1 MAEINVVTID
11 ENTYQVTVIT
21 SSTTSHEVNV
31 QAAYAHKLTAGKIS
45 TAELV
50 KKSFEF
56 LLERESN
63 SSILRRFDLS
73 VIAHYF
79 PEYEREISLKSC

>member
-1 MAEINVVTID
+1 MTEISVTAID
-11 ENTYQVTVIT
+11 GNTYQVTV
-21 SSTTSHEVNV
+21 SSSATTTHEVSV
-31 QAAYAHKLTAGKIS
+31 EPAYAQKLTSGKI
-45 TAELV
+45 TTVELV

-73 VIAHYF
+73 VIANYF
-79 PEYEREISLKSC
+79 PEYEREIIKRL

>member
-1 MAEINVVTID
+1 MTEISVTAID
-11 ENTYQVTVIT
+11 GNTYQVNV
-21 SSTTSHEVNV
+21 SASATTTHDISVEP
-31 QAAYAHKLTAGKIS
+31 AYAQKLTSGKI
-45 TAELV
+45 TTVELV

-73 VIAHYF
+73 VIANYF
-79 PEYEREISLKSC
+79 PEYEREIIKRL

>member
-1 MAEINVVTID
+1 MTEISVTAID
-11 ENTYQVTVIT
+11 GNTYQVTV
-21 SSTTSHEVNV
+21 SSSATTTHEVSV
-31 QAAYAHKLTAGKIS
+31 EPAYAQKLTSGKI
-45 TAELV
+45 TTVELV

-73 VIAHYF
+73 VIANYF
-79 PEYEREISLKSC
+79 SEYEREIIKRL

>member
-1 MAEINVVTID
+1 MVAIKVTVID
-11 ENTYQVTVIT
+11 ETTYQVTVLAT
-21 SSTTSHEVNV
+21 ATTNHEVSV
-31 QAAYAHKLTAGKIS
+31 DKAYAQKLTAGNIS

-63 SSILRRFDLS
+63 TSILRRFDLS
-73 VIAHYF
+73 VISRYF
-79 PEYEREISLKSC
+79 PKYEQEISSKLI

>member
-1 MAEINVVTID
+1 MTEISVTAID
-11 ENTYQVTVIT
+11 GNTYQVTV
-21 SSTTSHEVNV
+21 SSSATTTHEVSV
-31 QAAYAHKLTAGKIS
+31 EPVYAQKLTSGKI
-45 TAELV
+45 TTVELV

-73 VIAHYF
+73 VIANYF
-79 PEYEREISLKSC
+79 PEYEREIIKRL